1 LAKQSN
7 YRVYIVVPGNYR
19 AGRTVDI
26 KATNDIKAWEKA
38 LAECKLQPLC
48 GQEEVDSVQRGEV
61 SQLINWVKVIKPFV
75 DKVEHD

>member
-7 YRVYIVVPGNYR
+7 YRVYIVVPGDYR

-26 KATNDIKAWEKA
+26 KATSDTKAWEKA
-38 LAECKLQPLC
+38 LAECKFQPLR
-48 GQEEVDSVQRGEV
+48 GQEEVDYIHRGEV
-61 SQLINWVKVIKPFV
+61 SQLINWVKVIKPFA